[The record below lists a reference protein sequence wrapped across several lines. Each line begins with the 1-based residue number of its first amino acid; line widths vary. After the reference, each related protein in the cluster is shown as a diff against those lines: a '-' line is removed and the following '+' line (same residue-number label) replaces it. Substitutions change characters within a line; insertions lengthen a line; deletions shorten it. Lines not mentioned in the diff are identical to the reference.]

1 MININERRN
10 RKRKNMMALDVKG
23 RKLNGTD
30 RKGDGDECAITAPL
44 RTTGVISTL
53 ITVNYINEQRQN
65 SHNIRSYMAE
75 LRAE

>member
-1 MININERRN
+1 MLRERNVN
-10 RKRKNMMALDVKG
+10 R
-23 RKLNGTD
+23 TD